1 MPTSRNRNIFYECP
15 DNVIGACLPVETGT
29 YSMNAQIMLLCMPTN
44 RTRNIFNECPDNVIG
59 ACLPVEPGTYSMNA
73 QIMLLVHAY
82 Q

>member
-1 MPTSRNRNIFYECP
+1 
-15 DNVIGACLPVETGT
+15 
-29 YSMNAQIMLLCMPTN
+29 MPTN

-73 QIMLLVHAY
+73 KIMLLVYAY